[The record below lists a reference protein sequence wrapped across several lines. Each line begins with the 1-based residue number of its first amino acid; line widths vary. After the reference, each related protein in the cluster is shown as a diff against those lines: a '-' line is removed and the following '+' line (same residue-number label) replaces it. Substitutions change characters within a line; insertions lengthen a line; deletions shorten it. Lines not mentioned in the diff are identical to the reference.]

1 MLAGGPMVSEAPTE
15 LTDLLRREMPRVR
28 GSLALY
34 LGESA
39 VAEELAQEA
48 LVRVCRDW
56 ERVRLMERPGAWI
69 HRVAMNLATSE
80 LRRRR
85 AERRA
90 LHRLDTVP
98 PPVPLD
104 LATRTAVRDALH
116 ALPDDER
123 LVIVL
128 RYYADL
134 SVVETAEVLSV
145 PVGTVKTRAR
155 RAIQRLRENGLDAEV
170 DEVDG

>member
-1 MLAGGPMVSEAPTE
+1 MREAPTE

-28 GSLALY
+28 GALGLF

-56 ERVRLMERPGAWI
+56 ERVRRMERPGAWV

-80 LRRRR
+80 LRRQR

-90 LHRLDTVP
+90 LQRLDAASAP
-98 PPVPLD
+98 PQLD
-104 LATRTAVRDALH
+104 LATRTAVRDALQ
-116 ALPDDER
+116 ALPADER

-134 SVVETAEVLSV
+134 SVVETAEALGV

-155 RAIQRLRENGLDAEV
+155 RAIQRMRDNGLDAEV
-170 DEVDG
+170 DDVDG